1 VCAGFPGA
9 EPDAST
15 LSELAALAPAGLV
28 LFSRNV
34 SSPEATRALVAAACA
49 ASGPQTFVAIDQEG
63 GRVARLR
70 SGFRPIPSMM
80 ALGACGD
87 AGLAERLGTTIALDL
102 ARVGSNVD
110 FAPVLDLALE
120 PANTV
125 IGTRSFGDD
134 PVRAGVLG
142 SALVRGLQ
150 GAGIVATLKHF
161 PGHGATKLDSHRA
174 LPQLETD
181 AATLH
186 RRELVP
192 FAAAIAQG
200 ARAVMSAH
208 ILVPA
213 LDAEFPATLSRPIL
227 NDLLRGE
234 LGFRGVCFTDALE
247 MAALAD
253 SVGSARA
260 AVLAIAAGADCVVAS
275 EGLELARSVC
285 SALRVAV
292 ESGELPLARLREAAA
307 RTARLREGLP
317 CAASSEAFAAR
328 TDDDPGMLVARGA
341 ITLLRGS
348 AGLDSERAVSIVSFE
363 GSEFDGAGG
372 GGGGDRPSLNLA
384 LRRRRLKSESLR
396 VPLDPEPEMIAHL
409 LEVLEK
415 LNHQLVLVMRR
426 AHLYDGQ
433 RAAVKALLGAVPQAV
448 AVSALEPFDAPLAM
462 RARGILCTYGDD
474 ECAIEALADVL
485 SGRATATGTLP
496 VRLEWP
502 KP

>member
-1 VCAGFPGA
+1 VCAGFSGDR
-9 EPDAST
+9 PDAST
-15 LSELAALAPAGLV
+15 LRELAELAPAGLV

-34 SSPEATRALVAAACA
+34 SSPEATRELAAAACA

-70 SGFRPIPSMM
+70 GGFTPIPSMM

-87 AGLAERLGTTIALDL
+87 AGLAERIGAAIALDL
-102 ARVGSNVD
+102 ARAGASVD

-125 IGTRSFGDD
+125 IGTRAFGDD

-142 SALVRGLQ
+142 AALVRGLQ
-150 GAGIVATLKHF
+150 GAGICATLKHF

-174 LPQLETD
+174 LPRLD
-181 AATLH
+181 ADSATLH
-186 RRELVP
+186 DRELVP
-192 FAAAIAQG
+192 FAAGIAAG

-208 ILVPA
+208 VVVPA
-213 LDAEFPATLSRPIL
+213 LDPEAPATLSRRIL
-227 NDLLRGE
+227 NDVLRDE

-275 EGLELARSVC
+275 EGLDLARSVC
-285 SALRVAV
+285 SALRAAV
-292 ESGELPLARLREAAA
+292 ESGELPLARLRDAAM

-317 CAASSEAFAAR
+317 PIVVPGPFEGQANDA
-328 TDDDPGMLVARGA
+328 GMLVARRA
-341 ITLLRGS
+341 MTLLQGDAR
-348 AGLDSERAVSIVSFE
+348 LDPERAVSIVSFE
-363 GSEFDGAGG
+363 GSEFDGAAGAADG
-372 GGGGDRPSLNLA
+372 ERPSLNLA
-384 LRRRRLKSESLR
+384 LRRRRLRSESLR
-396 VPLDPEPEMIAHL
+396 VPLDPEPEMIAQL
-409 LEVLEK
+409 LDVVDK
-415 LNHQLVLVMRR
+415 LGHQLVLVLRR
-426 AHLYDGQ
+426 AHLHAGQ
-433 RAAVKALLGAVPQAV
+433 RAAVEALLAAAPHAV

-462 RARGILCTYGDD
+462 RARGIVCTYGDD

-485 SGRATATGTLP
+485 SGRAGATGSLP

-502 KP
+502 RS